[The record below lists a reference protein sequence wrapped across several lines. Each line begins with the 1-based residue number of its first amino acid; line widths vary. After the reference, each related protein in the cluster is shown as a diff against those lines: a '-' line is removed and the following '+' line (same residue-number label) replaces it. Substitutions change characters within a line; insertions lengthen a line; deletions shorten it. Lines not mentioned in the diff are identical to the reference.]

1 MLLFIAIAV
10 KSVFLGEKLDLG
22 KLTPGMSGVPQGVLR
37 LPPQIHQGDAAEAV
51 HKTGAPGTV
60 ILVFVFLAVF
70 ILYYFA
76 NWKVLSMIWKIG

>member
-1 MLLFIAIAV
+1 M
-10 KSVFLGEKLDLG
+10 KSVFLGEKLDLTA
-22 KLTPGMSGVPQGVLR
+22 LQPGMSGVPQGVLR
-37 LPPQIHQGDAAEAV
+37 LPPQAHQGETAEAV
-51 HKTGAPGTV
+51 HKGGAPGTI